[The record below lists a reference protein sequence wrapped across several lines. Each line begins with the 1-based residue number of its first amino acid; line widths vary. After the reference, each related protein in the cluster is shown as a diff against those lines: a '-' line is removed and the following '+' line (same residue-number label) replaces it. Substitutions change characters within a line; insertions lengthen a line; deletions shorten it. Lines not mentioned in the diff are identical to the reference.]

1 MKLLA
6 VISKEASL
14 GVIKYFPKLKCG
26 FIKTD
31 KFQNFDIWKYHASG
45 QVFLV
50 TRVLFLQE
58 VTFVLTSQAS
68 KP

>member
-1 MKLLA
+1 MFWQCDWIFPNSSRKRMKLLA

-31 KFQNFDIWKYHASG
+31 KFQNFDIWK
-45 QVFLV
+45 
-50 TRVLFLQE
+50 
-58 VTFVLTSQAS
+58 
-68 KP
+68 